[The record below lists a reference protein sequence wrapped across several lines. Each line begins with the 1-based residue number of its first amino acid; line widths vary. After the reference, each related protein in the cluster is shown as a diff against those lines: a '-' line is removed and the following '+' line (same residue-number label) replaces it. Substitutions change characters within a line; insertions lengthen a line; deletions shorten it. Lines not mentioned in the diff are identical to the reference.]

1 MFKATE
7 MYVDIVTNNVQNDE
21 KLSPYRNYQ
30 RSKQTKK
37 MYVDIVIINVQN
49 DRKLFRNRDYQSTK
63 QRKCMSIT

>member
-30 RSKQTKK
+30 RSKQ
-37 MYVDIVIINVQN
+37 
-49 DRKLFRNRDYQSTK
+49 
-63 QRKCMSIT
+63 RKCMSIS